1 MASLSICTPSHW
13 IITFLRLEATDLE
26 VRRLQSTRRD
36 SLLGWD
42 ALPAALF
49 EPLKAEEEKREREIG
64 QTGQRRLGL
73 LVN

>member
-1 MASLSICTPSHW
+1 MLC
-13 IITFLRLEATDLE
+13 
-26 VRRLQSTRRD
+26 
-36 SLLGWD
+36 LL
-42 ALPAALF
+42 LF